1 MLLIRRCLMS
11 LTLRLLV
18 EELVAPTFSLV
29 EPVDS
34 DNGRGR

>member
-1 MLLIRRCLMS
+1 MLLIKRCLMS
-11 LTLRLLV
+11 SRLLV
-18 EELVAPTFSLV
+18 EELDAPTASFV

>member
-1 MLLIRRCLMS
+1 MLLTKRCLMS
-11 LTLRLLV
+11 LRLFV
-18 EELVAPTFSLV
+18 EELVAPTLSLV

>member
-1 MLLIRRCLMS
+1 MLLIKRCLMS
-11 LTLRLLV
+11 SRLLV